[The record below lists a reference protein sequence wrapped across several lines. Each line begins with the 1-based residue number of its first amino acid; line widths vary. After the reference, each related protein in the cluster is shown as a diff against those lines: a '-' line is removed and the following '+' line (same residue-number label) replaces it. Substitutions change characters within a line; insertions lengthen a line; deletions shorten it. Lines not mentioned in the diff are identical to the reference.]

1 MISSQRYSVNKEPAQ
16 IKNVLELLYRKYNHR
31 KLIKPDPMQFVYRYS
46 APADMEIAAFLSA
59 ALAYGRVQ
67 QIEKSL
73 TDLFARMADQPSEFV
88 INFDD
93 SKKARLKSFKHRFT
107 TGSDISDLLQLLK
120 KVLREFGSIEK
131 FFLLGYRTTD
141 SNIIPALSEFCD
153 SLLGAYFAEHNR
165 EPSRGLKYLLTTP
178 AAGSACK
185 RLNLFL
191 RWMVRDDDV
200 DTGLWKSVDKAKL
213 IVPIDIHMSRL
224 CRILGFYDHKTVS
237 LSAAL
242 KITDSFK
249 QIEPNDPVKYDFSL
263 SRIGIIKDCNGRYKL
278 QCPQCQLFEL
288 CQPQ

>member
-1 MISSQRYSVNKEPAQ
+1 MISKQQYLAGNDLEQ
-16 IKNVLELLYRKYNHR
+16 IKLAMEELYEKYNHR
-31 KLIKPDPMQFVYRYS
+31 KLIKPDPMQFIYRYS
-46 APADMEIAAFLSA
+46 DPADMEIAAFLAS

-73 TDLFARMADQPSEFV
+73 TNLFERMAEMPSEFV
-88 INFDD
+88 INFNDD
-93 SKKARLKSFKHRFT
+93 KRQTLQSFKHRFT
-107 TGSDISDLLQLLK
+107 TGDDISDLLQLLK
-120 KVLREFGSIEK
+120 KLLREFGGIEK
-131 FFLLGYRTTD
+131 FFLLGYTATD

-153 SLLGAYFAEHNR
+153 SLLGAYTAENNR
-165 EPSRGLKYLLTTP
+165 EPSRGLKYLLPTP

-200 DTGLWKSVDKAKL
+200 DTGLWKSIDKAKL
-213 IVPIDIHMSRL
+213 IVPIDVHMGRL
-224 CRILGFYDHKTVS
+224 CKILGFYNQKTVS
-237 LSAAL
+237 ISAAL